1 MTVAVAAAVAD
12 GVLPGRVWIYS
23 NYHCNLA
30 CSYCLTDS
38 APGVAKR
45 ALTADRMVRVAEQA
59 AELGFDAI
67 GVTGGEP
74 FLAPGMAGTLAR
86 IADIL
91 PTIALTNGTLFSG
104 ARLAAL
110 DALAG
115 RDIALQISLDAADP
129 DVNDEARGAENFAQV
144 IDAIPKLVERG
155 IRVRL
160 ATTVGDVAPHDAARL
175 CALHRELGVAD
186 EDHVVRPIVHRGRAA
201 ERAIGV
207 HATRDDLP
215 AELTVTADGAYWSPF
230 GPTVRDGRVDTD
242 LLISR
247 TTDPLAVPAELLLRA
262 VEGRPPGTDTTLNIR

>member
-1 MTVAVAAAVAD
+1 MTSVATAVAE
-12 GVLPGRVWIYS
+12 GVLPGRVWMYS

-30 CSYCLTDS
+30 CSYCLSDS

-45 ALTADRMVRVAEQA
+45 ALTPERMVRVAEQA

-74 FLAPGMAGTLAR
+74 FLDPHMAGTLAR
-86 IADIL
+86 IAGIL

-110 DALAG
+110 DALVG
-115 RDIALQISLDAADP
+115 RDIALQISLDSADP
-129 DVNDEARGAENFAQV
+129 DVNDEARGPENFAKV
-144 IDAIPKLVERG
+144 IEAIPKLVERG
-155 IRVRL
+155 IHVRL
-160 ATTVGDVAPHDAARL
+160 ATTVSDVGPEDAARL
-175 CALHRELGVAD
+175 CALHRDLGVSDAD
-186 EDHVVRPIVHRGRAA
+186 HIVRPVVHRGRAA
-201 ERAIGV
+201 ELGVGV

-247 TTDPLAVPAELLLRA
+247 TTDPLVVPAELLLRE